1 MKSYGAE
8 IHGHILCNDDMEKIT
23 AAIMKLKEEGA
34 DLIVCTGGMSVDPDD
49 KTPGAIKNTGAR
61 IVSYGAPVLPRAM
74 FLLSYLED
82 GTPVMGLPGCVM
94 YAKPPY
100 LILFCHVLSQGIEVT
115 KKIWHIWEMA
125 DSVLVAKNVIIR
137 TAALE
142 RAYKSRTG
150 GISMEKLTVE

>member
-61 IVSYGAPVLPRAM
+61 IVSYGAPVLPGAM

-94 YAKPPY
+94 YAKATVFD
-100 LILFCHVLSQGIEVT
+100 LVLPRIIAGIEVT
-115 KKIWHIWEMA
+115 KKDLAHMG
-125 DSVLVAKNVIIR
+125 N
-137 TAALE
+137 
-142 RAYKSRTG
+142 G
-150 GISMEKLTVE
+150 GFCLGCKECHYPNCSFGKGV